1 MSVSCQEPTYAAQQI
16 ASSITPPGQMACD
29 ALTAVARCFV
39 LSLDSE
45 QVVTKKAVRLH
56 CHSVPRSGSDTACG
70 RPTATAAP
78 AATIAAAAIASVLD
92 LCQMNLMA
100 FSDLRGLKSAL
111 CRHDSLRA
119 SSPRRNRTTETS
131 LHRTSAPLAPVTMSD
146 SGPCRVLTS
155 APSARS
161 TAGLRI
167 TRSPRFTPALNKTSR
182 PRVTYHADLAQ
193 MHHAILR
200 SVWLFKKSNGSNSPL
215 QENILSHPFT
225 IALQS
230 TSNGIVCYD
239 DYNIK
244 IIPTCRN
251 REKNKMKPTS
261 KKFTA
266 SAPAERPKIIG
277 RHHFFFF
284 SLR

>member
-1 MSVSCQEPTYAAQQI
+1 MRRSKSHH
-16 ASSITPPGQMACD
+16 SITPPGRMACD

-56 CHSVPRSGSDTACG
+56 CHSVPSSGSDTACG

-78 AATIAAAAIASVLD
+78 AATIATAAIASVLD

-119 SSPRRNRTTETS
+119 SSPLRNRTTGTS

-167 TRSPRFTPALNKTSR
+167 TRSPRFTPALTKTSR
-182 PRVTYHADLAQ
+182 PRSRTTP
-193 MHHAILR
+193 ILR
-200 SVWLFKKSNGSNSPL
+200 RCTTPFSGASGFSKRVTAATHHFKKTSCHTLSRLHYNRHTMVLFAMMTTISGSS
-215 QENILSHPFT
+215 
-225 IALQS
+225 
-230 TSNGIVCYD
+230 
-239 DYNIK
+239 
-244 IIPTCRN
+244 R
-251 REKNKMKPTS
+251 
-261 KKFTA
+261 
-266 SAPAERPKIIG
+266 PAETDR
-277 RHHFFFF
+277 R
-284 SLR
+284 R